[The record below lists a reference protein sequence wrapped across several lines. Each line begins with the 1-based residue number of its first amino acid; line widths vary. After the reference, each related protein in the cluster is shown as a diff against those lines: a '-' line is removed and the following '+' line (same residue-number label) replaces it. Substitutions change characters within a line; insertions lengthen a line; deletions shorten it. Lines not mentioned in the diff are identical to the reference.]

1 MRERG
6 KERMDRRVV
15 YSIGH
20 RRRADNNTTTRPRQR
35 LDRPESDPLYSA
47 PLYLR
52 VGHAPSCIVPGL
64 SCPCQSFCMPS
75 LAALPQKSW
84 LSHPSL
90 FANALAQEHD
100 PCLYTILSRRNFCC
114 IACCQWH
121 SLGELTL
128 APFRIVSQLV
138 CPSEYSRSWPATAL
152 SFPQTAPSNP
162 QTHF

>member
-1 MRERG
+1 
-6 KERMDRRVV
+6 VP
-15 YSIGH
+15 
-20 RRRADNNTTTRPRQR
+20 TTTRPRPIQR

-52 VGHAPSCIVPGL
+52 GLDTLLPPCIVPCL

-75 LAALPQKSW
+75 LAALPQKYW

-100 PCLYTILSRRNFCC
+100 PCLYTILSRGNFCC

-128 APFRIVSQLV
+128 ASFRIVSQLA